1 MKKKVVKAEVI
12 PGFEESIASMPE
24 ESKIFV
30 DKSLE
35 IADFIFWIMEQ
46 KGMKQK
52 DLAEKMGKSEAEV
65 SKLLAGMHNYTL
77 RSISKIESALGATVI
92 CTPRTVRVSFPTD
105 SIKNAEYHMVEKKLN
120 IHFPAIQYDTKVI
133 SISGKNSNHPEPIA
147 I

>member
-1 MKKKVVKAEVI
+1 MKKKVLKAEVI

-24 ESKIFV
+24 NSKIFV

-52 DLAEKMGKSEAEV
+52 DLAEKLGKSEAEI
-65 SKLLAGMHNYTL
+65 SKFLAGMHNYTL
-77 RSISKIESALGATVI
+77 RSISKIEAALGTTVI
-92 CTPRTVRVSFPTD
+92 CTPRTIRVSFPAD
-105 SIKNAEYHMVEKKLN
+105 SIKSSEYHMVEKKQN
-120 IHFPAIQYDTKVI
+120 IYFSAIQYDAKVF

>member
-24 ESKIFV
+24 DSKIFV

-77 RSISKIESALGATVI
+77 RSISKIEAALSATII
-92 CTPRTVRVSFPTD
+92 CTPRTVRVSFPAD
-105 SIKNAEYHMVEKKLN
+105 SIKNSEYHMVEKKLN

>member
-1 MKKKVVKAEVI
+1 MKKKVLKAEVI

-24 ESKIFV
+24 DSKIFV

-65 SKLLAGMHNYTL
+65 SKFLAGMHNYTL
-77 RSISKIESALGATVI
+77 RSISKIESALGTTVI
-92 CTPRTVRVSFPTD
+92 CTPRTVRVSFPVG
-105 SIKNAEYHMVEKKLN
+105 SIKNSEYHIVEKKQK
-120 IHFPAIQYDTKVI
+120 IQFSAIRYDTKVI
-133 SISGKNSNHPEPIA
+133 SMSGKNLNHPEPIA